1 MTSQRTLPFTDTE
14 LSRAAT
20 HANAILQI
28 LQRGGP
34 VSSTELKQ
42 ITHRF
47 SARIHD
53 LRERGYQISVEKQ
66 ADGTSI
72 HTLKG
77 EVTT

>member
-1 MTSQRTLPFTDTE
+1 MIQRTLQFTDAE
-14 LSRAAT
+14 QLRAGT
-20 HANAILQI
+20 HAAVILQV

-34 VSSTELKQ
+34 VSSTELKK

-66 ADGTSI
+66 SDGTSI